1 MQRTLDLSSVRSQYP
16 ALARMVGDRQAVFFD
31 GPAGSQTPQCVADAV
46 SDYLL
51 RYNANEGGPFA
62 TSRESDAM
70 IAKAREAFRDLF
82 GADHP
87 DEVVFGPNMTSL
99 TFQLSRALARTW
111 KPGDEII
118 VTQSD
123 HDANVTPWV
132 LAARDAGVT
141 VHAIGI
147 RPDTTLDLAD
157 FEHKLS
163 ERTRLVAFGA
173 ASNLSG
179 TVHPIAKITAM
190 ARAKGALT
198 YVDAVHYAPHRLMD
212 VAAWGCDFAV
222 CSVYKFFGPHLGVM
236 FGRQE
241 LLEELEAYKVRPADN
256 HGPEKWQTG
265 TANFEG
271 IAGALRAV
279 DYLAELGAADAS
291 GGRRAALADAYAA
304 ICHHEEQLCATLLQG
319 LQAMN
324 NLEIIGLSDPTQFA
338 DRVATITFKH
348 AQRNTKELA
357 VALAERG
364 AFAWAGHSYA
374 VPIVEALALQPE
386 HLLRVGILHY
396 HDETDVTRFL
406 SALDEALAS

>member
-1 MQRTLDLSSVRSQYP
+1 MHRALDVSSVRRQYP
-16 ALARMVGDRQAVFFD
+16 ALSRMVGDRQAVFFD

-70 IAKAREAFRDLF
+70 IDKARGAFRDLF
-82 GADHP
+82 GATHA
-87 DEVVFGPNMTSL
+87 DEIVFGPNMTSL

-111 KPGDEII
+111 REGDEIL

-141 VHAIGI
+141 VHAVAL
-147 RPDTTLDLAD
+147 RPDTTLDLDD
-157 FEHKLS
+157 FASKLS
-163 ERTRLVAFGA
+163 DRTRLVAFGA

-179 TVHPIAKITAM
+179 TVHPIAELTAM
-190 ARAKGALT
+190 ARARGALT

-212 VAAWGCDFAV
+212 VDAWGCDFAV

-236 FGRQE
+236 FGRQA

-271 IAGALRAV
+271 IAGALTAV
-279 DYLAELGAADAS
+279 DYLAGLGQTETTDD
-291 GGRRAALADAYAA
+291 RRSALTDAYAA
-304 ICHHEEQLCATLLQG
+304 IVSHEEQLCATLLNG
-319 LQAMN
+319 LQTFA
-324 NLEIIGLSDPTQFA
+324 NLEIVGLCDPTQIA
-338 DRVATITFKH
+338 DRVATVTFKH
-348 AQRNTKELA
+348 TQHNTKELA
-357 VALAERG
+357 QALAERG
-364 AFAWAGHSYA
+364 AFTWAGHSYA
-374 VPIVEALALQPE
+374 VPIVEALELQPQ

-396 HDETDVTRFL
+396 HDETDVARFL
-406 SALDEALAS
+406 SALGEVLAG

>member
-1 MQRTLDLSSVRSQYP
+1 MHRALDLSSVRRQYP
-16 ALARMVGDRQAVFFD
+16 ALSRKVGDRQAVFFD

-51 RYNANEGGPFA
+51 HYNANEGGPFA

-70 IAKAREAFRDLF
+70 LGKAREAFRDLF
-82 GADHP
+82 GANHS
-87 DEVVFGPNMTSL
+87 DEIVFGPNMTSL
-99 TFQLSRALARTW
+99 TFQISRALARTW
-111 KPGDEII
+111 REGDEVI

-132 LAARDAGVT
+132 LAARDAGAT
-141 VHAIGI
+141 VHAIRI
-147 RPDTTLDLAD
+147 RPDTTLDLDD
-157 FEHKLS
+157 FASKLS
-163 ERTRLVAFGA
+163 DRTRLVAFGA

-179 TVHPIAKITAM
+179 TVHPIAELATM
-190 ARAKGALT
+190 ARARGALT

-212 VAAWGCDFAV
+212 VGAWGCDFAV
-222 CSVYKFFGPHLGVM
+222 CSVYKFFGPHLGVL
-236 FGRQE
+236 FGRQA

-271 IAGALRAV
+271 IAGALKAV
-279 DYLAELGAADAS
+279 DYLAALGQDDPS
-291 GGRRAALADAYAA
+291 GDRRSALADAYAA
-304 ICHHEEQLCATLLQG
+304 INSHEDELCAALLAG
-319 LQAMN
+319 LQAFDD
-324 NLEIIGLSDPTQFA
+324 LEILGLRDPTRLD

-348 AQRNTKELA
+348 PRHNTKELSK
-357 VALAERG
+357 ALAERG

-374 VPIVEALALQPE
+374 VPVVEALDLQPE

-406 SALDEALAS
+406 AALGEALAS